1 MKVLG
6 ILILMFLGFNI
17 VGFTQNQDADLMIYD
32 VTEEDAHF
40 PGGNDF
46 LQKWIAANF
55 ELPSDLTKSEQG
67 KIYLSFVIE
76 KDGSVSNV
84 RIVKGL
90 SEKLNEVAIKV
101 VEKMPKWKPAI
112 NNGKPVRSRF
122 MLPISVVL

>member
-6 ILILMFLGFNI
+6 LLILMFLGFNN
-17 VGFTQNQDADLMIYD
+17 VGFTQNQETDLMIYD
-32 VTEEDAHF
+32 FTEEDAQF
-40 PGGNDF
+40 PGGNDI
-46 LQKWIAANF
+46 LQKWIATNF

-76 KDGSVSNV
+76 KDGSVSNI

-90 SEKLNEVAIKV
+90 SDKLNEVAIKV

-112 NNGKPVRSRF
+112 NNGKPVRSRYT
-122 MLPISVVL
+122 LPISVVL

>member
-6 ILILMFLGFNI
+6 LLILMFLGFNN
-17 VGFTQNQDADLMIYD
+17 VSFTQNQETDLMIYD
-32 VTEEDAHF
+32 FTEEDAQF

-46 LQKWIAANF
+46 LQKWIATNF

-76 KDGSVSNV
+76 KDGSVSNI
-84 RIVKGL
+84 RITRGL
-90 SEKLNEVAIKV
+90 SEKLNNAAIKLV
-101 VEKMPKWKPAI
+101 QKMPSWKPAI
-112 NNGKPVRSRF
+112 NNGKPVRSRL

>member
-6 ILILMFLGFNI
+6 ILILMFLGFNN

>member
-1 MKVLG
+1 MKVLV
-6 ILILMFLGFNI
+6 ILILMFLGFNN

-46 LQKWIAANF
+46 LQKWIATNF
-55 ELPSDLTKSEQG
+55 EVPSDLTKSEQG

-76 KDGSVSNV
+76 KDGSVSNI
-84 RIVKGL
+84 RITRGL
-90 SEKLNEVAIKV
+90 SEKLNNEAIKLV
-101 VEKMPKWKPAI
+101 QKMPSWKPAI

>member
-6 ILILMFLGFNI
+6 LLILMFLGFNN
-17 VGFTQNQDADLMIYD
+17 VSFTQNQETDLMIYD
-32 VTEEDAHF
+32 FTEEDAQF

-46 LQKWIAANF
+46 LQKWIATNF

-76 KDGSVSNV
+76 KDGSVSNI
-84 RIVKGL
+84 RITRGL
-90 SEKLNEVAIKV
+90 SEKLNNAAIKLV
-101 VEKMPKWKPAI
+101 QKMPNWKPAI
-112 NNGKPVRSRF
+112 NNRKPVRSRF

>member
-6 ILILMFLGFNI
+6 LLILMFLGFNN
-17 VGFTQNQDADLMIYD
+17 VGFTQNQETDLMIYD
-32 VTEEDAHF
+32 FTEEDAQF

-46 LQKWIAANF
+46 LQKWIATNF

-76 KDGSVSNV
+76 KDGSVSNI

-90 SEKLNEVAIKV
+90 SDKLNEVAIKV

-112 NNGKPVRSRF
+112 NNGKPVRSRYT
-122 MLPISVVL
+122 LPISVVL

>member
-6 ILILMFLGFNI
+6 LLILMFLGFNN
-17 VGFTQNQDADLMIYD
+17 VSFTQNQETDLMIYD
-32 VTEEDAHF
+32 FTEEDAQF
-40 PGGNDF
+40 LGGNDF
-46 LQKWIAANF
+46 LQKWIATNF
-55 ELPSDLTKSEQG
+55 ELPSDLIKSEQG

-90 SEKLNEVAIKV
+90 SEKLNEIAIKV

-112 NNGKPVRSRF
+112 NNGKPVRSRY

>member
-1 MKVLG
+1 MKGLG
-6 ILILMFLGFNI
+6 LFILMFLGFNM
-17 VGFTQNQDADLMIYD
+17 VGFAQNQETDLMIYE
-32 VTEEDAHF
+32 VTEEDAQF
-40 PGGNDF
+40 PGGVDF
-46 LQKWIAANF
+46 IQKWIVANF

-90 SEKLNEVAIKV
+90 SEKLNMVAIKV